1 MEESNKPI
9 TELPA
14 VAQNVFISCKKCA
27 AERYHKVLAHTT
39 ETSAKVQCEVCG
51 SKKTFKLAKP
61 KKATKPRKSSKRK
74 DGKAGQM
81 ATPTWAVLKE
91 QQASTAAQTYKMG
104 DLYKLNTP
112 IEHPKFGLG
121 FVVLAT
127 PQRIDVVFEDGQR
140 SLVHNRGN

>member
-1 MEESNKPI
+1 METNKPI

-14 VAQNVFISCKKCA
+14 VAQNVFIACKKCE
-27 AERYHKVLAHTT
+27 AERYHKVLAHTSP
-39 ETSAKVQCEVCG
+39 TSAKVQCEVCG

-61 KKATKPRKSSKRK
+61 KAPKKTRPKSKK

-81 ATPTWAVLKE
+81 AVPGWAALKE
-91 QQASTAAQTYKMG
+91 QLGGSGSAYKMG
-104 DLYKLNTP
+104 DFYKINTP

-121 FVVLAT
+121 FIVLAT

>member
-9 TELPA
+9 TELPP

-27 AERYHKVLAHTT
+27 AERYHKVLAHTS

-61 KKATKPRKSSKRK
+61 KAPKKARPKTKK

-81 ATPTWAVLKE
+81 ATPPWATLKE
-91 QQASTAAQTYKMG
+91 QLASTTAQAYKMG
-104 DLYKLNTP
+104 DFYKINTP
-112 IEHPKFGLG
+112 IQHPKFGLG
-121 FVVLAT
+121 FIVLST